1 MPDNVNGFSE
11 EQKAL
16 FGEAMALIEEG
27 TRKYLEGRYPEV
39 ETLYKKALSIWQET
53 TGRESPQTLATMHNL
68 ANLYYMQAKY
78 DQAIELYKAVLDM
91 REREL
96 GTSHPDLLEI
106 LKYLGQSYFQSQ
118 LHDEA
123 EDCCRKAVGES
134 VEDGGGVVRGRKEY
148 RRFMRKQVLTI

>member
-53 TGRESPQTLATMHNL
+53 TGRESQTSRRRT
-68 ANLYYMQAKY
+68 
-78 DQAIELYKAVLDM
+78 
-91 REREL
+91 RPR
-96 GTSHPDLLEI
+96 S
-106 LKYLGQSYFQSQ
+106 
-118 LHDEA
+118 
-123 EDCCRKAVGES
+123 
-134 VEDGGGVVRGRKEY
+134 RGRSRF
-148 RRFMRKQVLTI
+148 RRLRSRLRSNSPCGSCLRRTTL